1 VLKRG
6 YRPQIGHGEAQSAF
20 QPIFSADGQGKNLVD
35 KFDIK
40 LLVVRY
46 RIKKELPMT
55 ISRRSIIL
63 SACGALG
70 LVAAGGAWRV
80 TRMPQTA
87 TRPWTLDKVSPA
99 DMRLDAFRHAI
110 LAPNPHNRQPWEIR
124 LVGDNEALI
133 TCDLGRRL
141 PQTDP
146 FDRQILI
153 GFGGFIELAR
163 MAAAQRGVR
172 MTIEPFPDG
181 EPGERLDKRPIARL
195 RFVPDATIAKDRLFA
210 SVITRRTAKVPYD
223 MARSVPAAAFA
234 ALADLSETG
243 LRVTGSDK
251 MADVAPLRDLIWRA
265 WDIEAFTTRTWKE
278 SMDLLRVGAAE
289 IDANPDCIAV
299 KGPLFEALSLMGTD
313 SVRAQAVDPASSA
326 FKSTRERYRVMFAAS
341 PAFVWLTT
349 DGNSRREHLDTGRT
363 WLRTNLLATQLGLS
377 VQPISQAVQEYPE
390 MKAEFDAVHKL
401 VGAKPGQRVQMLARL
416 GYSAQVE
423 PTPRWPLQ
431 AKLKTG

>member
-1 VLKRG
+1 
-6 YRPQIGHGEAQSAF
+6 
-20 QPIFSADGQGKNLVD
+20 
-35 KFDIK
+35 
-40 LLVVRY
+40 
-46 RIKKELPMT
+46 MT
-55 ISRRSIIL
+55 LSRRTMIL

-70 LVAAGGAWRV
+70 LVAAGGTWRV

-87 TRPWTLDKVSPA
+87 TKPWTLDPVPPA
-99 DMRLDAFRHAI
+99 DVRLDSFRHAI

-124 LVGDNEALI
+124 LVGQDEAII
-133 TCDLGRRL
+133 TCDLDRRL
-141 PQTDP
+141 PETDP

-153 GFGGFIELAR
+153 GFGGFFELAR

-172 MTIEPFPDG
+172 MTIEPFPEG

-195 RFVPDATIAKDRLFA
+195 KFAADASVAKDPLFA
-210 SVITRRTAKVPYD
+210 AVLTRRTAKVPYD
-223 MARSVPAAAFA
+223 LARTVSAIDIA
-234 ALADLSETG
+234 ALAALSTPG
-243 LRVTGSDK
+243 LGIIASRPE
-251 MADVAPLRDLIWRA
+251 DVPALRDLIWRA
-265 WDIEAFTTRTWKE
+265 WDIEAYTTRTWKE

-313 SVRAQAVDPASSA
+313 SIRAQAVSPDSSA
-326 FKSTRERYRVMFAAS
+326 FKSTRERYRVMFAQT

-349 DGNSRREHLDTGRT
+349 DGNSRREHLDSGQA
-363 WLRTNLLATQLGLS
+363 WLRINLLATQLGLS

-390 MKAEFDAVHKL
+390 MKAEFDTVHRL

-416 GYSAQVE
+416 GYAAPVE
-423 PTPRWPLQ
+423 PTPRWPLE

>member
-1 VLKRG
+1 MSL
-6 YRPQIGHGEAQSAF
+6 
-20 QPIFSADGQGKNLVD
+20 
-35 KFDIK
+35 
-40 LLVVRY
+40 
-46 RIKKELPMT
+46 
-55 ISRRSIIL
+55 SRRSIIL

-70 LVAAGGAWRV
+70 LGTVGGVWRV

-87 TRPWTLDKVSPA
+87 TRPWTLDPAPPA
-99 DMRLDAFRHAI
+99 DVRLDAFRHAI

-124 LVGDNEALI
+124 LVGDSEAII
-133 TCDLGRRL
+133 TCDLDRRL

-153 GFGGFIELAR
+153 GFGGFLELAR

-172 MTIEPFPDG
+172 MTIEAFPEG
-181 EPGERLDKRPIARL
+181 EPGERLDRRPIARL
-195 RFVPDATIAKDRLFA
+195 RFLPDAKIAKDPLFTFVTA
-210 SVITRRTAKVPYD
+210 RRTAKVPYD
-223 MARSVPAAAFA
+223 MVRPVPSAAFA
-234 ALADLSETG
+234 AFVDLSESK
-243 LRVTGSDK
+243 LHVTGSGEP
-251 MADVAPLRDLIWRA
+251 AEVAPLRDLIWRA
-265 WDIEAFTTRTWKE
+265 WDIEALTTRTWKE

-313 SVRAQAVDPASSA
+313 TVRAQALDPTSSA
-326 FKSTRERYRVMFAAS
+326 FKSTRERYRVMFAS
-341 PAFVWLTT
+341 TPAFVWLTT
-349 DGNSRREHLDTGRT
+349 EGNSRRQHLETGKA

-390 MKAEFDAVHKL
+390 MKGEFDTVHKL
-401 VGAKPGQRVQMLARL
+401 VGATPGQRVQMLARL

-423 PTPRWPLQ
+423 PTPRWPLE